1 MGAINMDKIIITL
14 IFALT
19 ISACTSTATTEE
31 SIKTITD
38 TEKLDALKANPDT
51 MLVVITNQ
59 TGTVILMDKQKN
71 IIAKTKIL
79 KEDEYIGNVDVL
91 TSVISIVVVILIFL
105 IVTKY

>member
-1 MGAINMDKIIITL
+1 MDKIIITL